1 MLYQTLC
8 SRAFR
13 RFREREMELKETS
26 PGFVHNL
33 SQSTYP
39 PNSTCS
45 MKSYT
50 SLLVIALFA
59 SSLAYTPTSKSRKAF
74 LQTAITSALLA
85 PQAVLISPPTAQA
98 ISPFIDDYEVVD
110 GQQATGGKID
120 LNSAYVTDYKQF
132 RGLYPT
138 IAGKLASH
146 GPYKVR

>member
-1 MLYQTLC
+1 
-8 SRAFR
+8 
-13 RFREREMELKETS
+13 
-26 PGFVHNL
+26 
-33 SQSTYP
+33 
-39 PNSTCS
+39 

-59 SSLAYTPTSKSRKAF
+59 SSHAYTPTSKSRKAF